1 MTKELLTV
9 ELRYDSLNKYQ
20 DSKQSNTETITVGVY
35 DDLKTAII
43 EGNKTLDKIAWY
55 WDDNK
60 KTKNKIGRFEE
71 VHLWGR
77 PKRLV
82 SDLDVT
88 HNTGVRMF
96 AKIEQLKF
104 KDVEQTVKDSI
115 KKARELKL
123 CENICP
129 Q

>member
-9 ELRYDSLNKYQ
+9 ELRYDSLNKY
-20 DSKQSNTETITVGVY
+20 KEEQSNTETITVGVY

-43 EGNKTLDKIAWY
+43 EGNKILDKIAGY

-60 KTKNKIGRFEE
+60 KTKNKMERFKESYLQG
-71 VHLWGR
+71 H

-82 SDLDVT
+82 SDLSVT
-88 HNTGVRMF
+88 HNTGVRVF

-129 Q
+129 QQ